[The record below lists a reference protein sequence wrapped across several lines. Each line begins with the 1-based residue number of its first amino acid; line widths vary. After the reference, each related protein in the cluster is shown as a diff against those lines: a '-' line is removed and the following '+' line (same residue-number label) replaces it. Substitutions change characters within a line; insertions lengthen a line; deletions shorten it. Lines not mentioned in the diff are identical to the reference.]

1 MKTINPLTFI
11 GKKHPLARAL
21 IVPVLIVPGLLA
33 SASVQAAIVD
43 SVGDSFGVNFNGI
56 VDETVQPG
64 LTSNAWFTLS
74 GIAADG
80 FGGQNWTFSVTIN
93 NTSSLP
99 ITGSRVSILAFDTD
113 PNADRAQSSATGVF
127 DMVTTGNM
135 PMVGNIELCFKD
147 AGGNNCAG
155 GGNGGVVQGNSGNFT
170 AVLNFN
176 AVLPQ
181 LELSNFHVR
190 YQSIEGSVLG
200 TSGVGEEIP
209 AVPVPAA
216 AWLMGSGLIG
226 LVGFARRKKI

>member
-1 MKTINPLTFI
+1 MKTINPDTLTGIKTPF
-11 GKKHPLARAL
+11 ARAL
-21 IVPVLIVPGLLA
+21 ILPVLLA
-33 SASVQAAIVD
+33 PASVQAAVVD
-43 SVGDSFGVNFNGI
+43 SIGDSFGVYFNGI
-56 VDETVQPG
+56 VDEVVQPG
-64 LTSNAWFTLS
+64 LTSNAFFTLA

-80 FGGQNWTFSVTIN
+80 FGGQNWTFNVTLD

-155 GGNGGVVQGNSGNFT
+155 GGSGGVVQGNSGNFT
-170 AVLNFN
+170 AILNFN
-176 AVLPQ
+176 AVLSQ
-181 LELSNFHVR
+181 LELTNFHVR

-209 AVPVPAA
+209 VVPVPAA
-216 AWLMGSGLIG
+216 AWLMGSGLVALAG
-226 LVGFARRKKI
+226 VARRRRV